1 MEKLKNRDYRNSSE
15 RHFQENCERVGIN
28 YHRRGY
34 PDFMIIKD
42 DEIVGFVE
50 VKPPD
55 GQQLR
60 PGQERFKRFCD
71 THGIPFT
78 KWNPGDP
85 APEWFNLKN
94 FRR

>member
-1 MEKLKNRDYRNSSE
+1 MEKLRNRDYKNPSE
-15 RHFQENCERVGIN
+15 KRFQENCERVGIN
-28 YHRRGY
+28 YYRRGY

-55 GQQLR
+55 RQQLKES
-60 PGQERFKRFCD
+60 QIRFQRFCERYS
-71 THGIPFT
+71 IPFT

-85 APEWFNLKN
+85 APEWFNL
-94 FRR
+94 